1 MIVLFKRF
9 KNLFLVIFGFSFL
22 GALVVFSLYF
32 TNLFVLKEIKVY
44 QNNRISKEE
53 IIKLMGLKGGERLFS
68 IDLKN
73 LQAKLKAHPLI
84 EDVIIARRLPYYLEI
99 TVRERE
105 GLAILIKENR
115 GYLVDKRGVII
126 GGILPQDYLFYPLV
140 EIKNDHFKEK
150 FFLFLDWLKHNK
162 TYLPVYENL
171 SKITLME
178 DKIIFQT
185 KNYLTIYFPLSLV
198 ENLIELYKHLDRIM
212 VYLYDNNLIE
222 KVELIRLDYPYG
234 RALLKFRS

>member
-1 MIVLFKRF
+1 MLTLFKRY
-9 KNLFLVIFGFSFL
+9 KNLFLVSFSFSLL
-22 GALVVFSLYF
+22 GALVVYSLYF
-32 TNLFVLKEIKVY
+32 TNLFVLKDIKVY
-44 QNNRISKEE
+44 QNKRISREE
-53 IIKLMGLKGGERLFS
+53 IIKLTGLKGGERLFS
-68 IDLKN
+68 INLKS

-84 EDVIIARRLPYYLEI
+84 EDVIIARRFPYFLEI
-99 TVRERE
+99 TVKERE

-115 GYLVDKRGVII
+115 GYLIDKRGVII
-126 GGILPQDYLFYPLV
+126 SGILPQDYLYYPLV
-140 EIKNDHFKEK
+140 ELKNEAFKDK

-171 SKITLME
+171 SKVILEE

-185 KNYLTIYFPLSLV
+185 KNYLKIYFPLSLI
-198 ENLIELYKHLDRIM
+198 ENLIDLYKHLDRIM

-222 KVELIRLDYPYG
+222 KVELIRFDYPYG